1 VTPRFDLYDFIANLI
16 PGVVFLWC
24 MQTMGSLIGWT
35 LPLDFA
41 GGLTETSVLVAL
53 SYVTGLLLQGVS
65 QGVVERYILK
75 PLWKGFPSERWLLH
89 DDKHFSTDYK
99 SRLFSLITKR
109 FGVATKPE
117 LPSDSPSH
125 CAYKLC
131 PKKNRE
137 LFYLCY
143 HEVSLTN
150 PRPLV
155 LNAHYGLFR
164 GLLTMFGLLAVF
176 SFTGLIWTLLTVQS
190 QAAAFGVWTAL
201 FVAATL
207 IAYIRCKKRS
217 EDFAQSVFDLFIV
230 SMANKLPGEQVSKA

>member
-1 VTPRFDLYDFIANLI
+1 
-16 PGVVFLWC
+16 
-24 MQTMGSLIGWT
+24 M
-35 LPLDFA
+35 
-41 GGLTETSVLVAL
+41 
-53 SYVTGLLLQGVS
+53 
-65 QGVVERYILK
+65 
-75 PLWKGFPSERWLLH
+75 
-89 DDKHFSTDYK
+89 
-99 SRLFSLITKR
+99 
-109 FGVATKPE
+109 
-117 LPSDSPSH
+117 
-125 CAYKLC
+125 
-131 PKKNRE
+131 
-137 LFYLCY
+137 
-143 HEVSLTN
+143 
-150 PRPLV
+150 